1 MIALHYFL
9 AYSEGIASS
18 WPAKTSGVVSRLR
31 RTSSA
36 ITSRGSAEGASCC
49 ATCQSVSPDATVT
62 YWKPALD
69 PEKKVTCVTTQET
82 GSLITRHKSCFT
94 KKQWRYVNDAH
105 NDEARHLADDN
116 RGRLS
121 GN

>member
-1 MIALHYFL
+1 M
-9 AYSEGIASS
+9 S
-18 WPAKTSGVVSRLR
+18 WRPIIGAVLLTVAGAAAADEATPA
-31 RTSSA
+31 
-36 ITSRGSAEGASCC
+36 
-49 ATCQSVSPDATVT
+49 
-62 YWKPALD
+62 KPALD